1 MIKNSKLTEA
11 EVVHVAK
18 LAKLVLTEA
27 QVKKFQQQLSETL
40 AYVAILNKIS
50 TQDQSPTFQVTGL
63 ENVYRPDKVSAGLSQ
78 EEALRGSKETQNN
91 MFKTKAIFKDGTK

>member
-1 MIKNSKLTEA
+1 MKKNLKLSEA
-11 EVVHVAK
+11 DVIHVAK
-18 LAKLVLTEA
+18 LAKLVLTEV

-63 ENVYRPDKVSAGLSQ
+63 ENVYRPDKISASLPLK
-78 EEALRGSKETQNN
+78 EALRGAKEIQNN
-91 MFKTKAIFKDGTK
+91 MFKTKALFKDGTK